1 MADIR
6 IRGLRK
12 RFGRTEVV
20 RGIDL
25 DISDGEF
32 VVILGPSGCGKST
45 LLRLIAGLEEIS
57 GGEVAIGGKVVNRLE
72 PRERGCA
79 MVFQNYA
86 LYPHMTVGDNIGY
99 ALKVAGVDRR
109 ERSER
114 IIRVAKTLG
123 LDSLL
128 DRKPAALSGGQRQ
141 RVAMGRAMI
150 REPSVFLFDEPLSNL
165 DAKLR
170 VQMRVEIKR
179 LHHRLRATSIFV
191 THDQVEAMTLADRL
205 IVMNDGQI
213 EQVGAPAEVY
223 SHPCSRYVA
232 GFIGSPA
239 MNFFEVRV
247 RAPEVV
253 AFADELD
260 LRLPGNAGLPAV
272 GESVVLGVRPE
283 DMQVVAASS
292 EVFKFEIEMMEEL
305 GAGRLLY
312 GQLAG
317 TDCVVATAAT
327 TALTDPNLIF
337 VRIPPEAVHLF
348 DAGSGARIE
357 PGAKLLATGER
368 PIRDS
373 VGYTI
378 QLSTG

>member
-1 MADIR
+1 
-6 IRGLRK
+6 
-12 RFGRTEVV
+12 
-20 RGIDL
+20 
-25 DISDGEF
+25 
-32 VVILGPSGCGKST
+32 
-45 LLRLIAGLEEIS
+45 
-57 GGEVAIGGKVVNRLE
+57 
-72 PRERGCA
+72 
-79 MVFQNYA
+79 
-86 LYPHMTVGDNIGY
+86 
-99 ALKVAGVDRR
+99 
-109 ERSER
+109 
-114 IIRVAKTLG
+114 
-123 LDSLL
+123 
-128 DRKPAALSGGQRQ
+128 
-141 RVAMGRAMI
+141 MGRAMI

-205 IVMNDGQI
+205 IVMNDGRI
-213 EQVGAPAEVY
+213 EQIGVPAEVY

-253 AFADELD
+253 SVADGLD
-260 LRLPGNAGLPAV
+260 LRLPGNSGLPAV
-272 GESVVLGVRPE
+272 GESAVLGIRPE

-292 EVFKFEIEMMEEL
+292 EAFKFEIEMMEEL

-317 TDCVVATAAT
+317 TDCVVATAST
-327 TALTDPNLIF
+327 TAITDPNVIF
-337 VRIPPEAVHLF
+337 VRIPPEAIHLF
-348 DAGSGARIE
+348 DAGTGARIE
-357 PGAKLLATGER
+357 PGAKFLATGEP

-373 VGYTI
+373 VASSI
-378 QLSTG
+378 HLSIS

>member
-12 RFGRTEVV
+12 RFGRTVVV
-20 RGIDL
+20 RDIDL
-25 DISDGEF
+25 DIRDGEF

-57 GGEVAIGGKVVNRLE
+57 GGEVAIGGNVVNRLE

-114 IIRVAKTLG
+114 IMRVAKTLG
-123 LDSLL
+123 LESLL

-213 EQVGAPAEVY
+213 EQVGVPAEVY

-239 MNFFEVRV
+239 MNFFEARV

-253 AFADELD
+253 AVGDGLD

-272 GESVVLGVRPE
+272 GESVVLGIRPE

-292 EVFKFEIEMMEEL
+292 EVFKFEIDMMEEL

-327 TALTDPNLIF
+327 TALTDANQIF
-337 VRIPPEAVHLF
+337 VRIPPEAIHLF

-368 PIRDS
+368 PIR
-373 VGYTI
+373 
-378 QLSTG
+378 